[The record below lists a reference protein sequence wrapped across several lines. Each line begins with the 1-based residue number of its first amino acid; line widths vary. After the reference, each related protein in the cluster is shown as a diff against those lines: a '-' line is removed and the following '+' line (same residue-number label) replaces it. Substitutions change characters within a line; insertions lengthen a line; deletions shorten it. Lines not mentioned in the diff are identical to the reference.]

1 MLLRRPFTLFVLTL
15 TTGLLTARLGLAQAV
30 PAKLSPAQL
39 QPDARLLRSMLDQL
53 HPGLYRHVDSIKI
66 AKQFADLEA
75 QWAKPQALSDAYRDL
90 SITLAGIRD
99 AHTYANPANQSKAVQ
114 TALFQRATCVPFH
127 FRLIDKRM
135 IVTSALDSVALPR
148 GTEVTRLN
156 DNSITSVVDTLL
168 AATRGDGAND
178 ANRLS
183 RLELTGLEPIETFD
197 MLLPLFLPVG
207 RTFTLEVKAS
217 DKATART
224 LTVPAVTARAR
235 EATLSTRRGG
245 TANLKW
251 RLNSLDGRTIRL
263 TFPDFVT
270 WRDAKFDWK
279 KWLAD
284 SFNTIRQ
291 LKADAVILDLR
302 QCEGG
307 NDEVVTELL
316 RYLAPKPFNRVPERM
331 LWRVDH
337 FAPNQLQFLDTWN
350 PALKTMTAADFVA
363 TSDGY
368 FERRSDRAARVPI
381 RPHAQAFTGKV
392 YALCSPRNSSASFQL
407 LQELQANHIA
417 TLVGQPTGGNR
428 RGTTGGQF
436 VMLRLPNTGFEVDV
450 PLIAHSPIRAQP
462 DQGLEPDEEVAFT
475 VEDLRTG
482 TDPDIARV
490 RELLRDERTER

>member
-1 MLLRRPFTLFVLTL
+1 MLRRPISLFALTL
-15 TTGLLTARLGLAQAV
+15 AAGLLTARLGSAQSAPTKLA
-30 PAKLSPAQL
+30 PSQL
-39 QPDARLLRSMLDQL
+39 QPDARLLRSVLDQL
-53 HPGLYRHVDSIKI
+53 HPGLYRHVDSIEI
-66 AKQFADLEA
+66 AKRFAALEA
-75 QWAKPQALSDAYRDL
+75 QWAKPQTLPDAYRDL
-90 SITLAGIRD
+90 SITLAAIRD
-99 AHTYANPANQSKAVQ
+99 AHTYANPNNQSKTVQ
-114 TALFQRATCVPFH
+114 TVLFGRATCVPFH

-135 IVTSALDSVALPR
+135 IVTSALDSLALPR
-148 GTEVTRLN
+148 GTEVTRIN
-156 DNSITSVVDTLL
+156 DNSITSVLDTLL

-183 RLELTGLEPIETFD
+183 RLEVTGLEANEAFD

-207 RTFTLEVKAS
+207 RTFALEVKVS
-217 DKATART
+217 DKANARAV
-224 LTVPAVTARAR
+224 TVPAVVARTR

-245 TANLKW
+245 TPSLKW
-251 RLNSLDGRTIRL
+251 HLNSLDGRTIRL

-270 WRDAKFDWK
+270 WRDPKFDWK

-291 LKADAVILDLR
+291 LKADAVILDVR

-316 RYLAPKPFNRVPERM
+316 RYLAPKPFNRAPERQ

-337 FAPNQLQFLDTWN
+337 FDPSQLSFLDTWN
-350 PALKTMTAADFVA
+350 PKLKTMTAAEFA
-363 TSDGY
+363 PTSDGF
-368 FERRSDRAARVPI
+368 FERLSDRAARVPV
-381 RPHAQAFTGKV
+381 RPYPQAFTGKV
-392 YALCSPRNSSASFQL
+392 YALCGPRNSSAAFQL
-407 LQELQANHIA
+407 LRELQTNHIA

-450 PLIAHSPIRAQP
+450 PLIAYSPIRAQP
-462 DQGLEPDEEVAFT
+462 DQGLEPDEEVALT
-475 VEDLRTG
+475 VEDLRAG
-482 TDPDIARV
+482 HDPEMARV